1 MKHNQSYPFHTKKE
15 LEMIDNFISTFHKIK
30 RIEDM
35 HQLNSPTQNKV
46 DVQPRFMTNHIGC
59 H

>member
-1 MKHNQSYPFHTKKE
+1 MKHNQSYPFYTKKD
-15 LEMIDNFISTFHKIK
+15 LEMINNMISTFHKIK
-30 RIEDM
+30 RIENM
-35 HQLNSPTQNKV
+35 HQLNSPPNKI